1 MFVQEWETGQMGIM
15 RETWWD
21 AAEEGWVG
29 AVEWL
34 PGKFEAERCSAGR
47 TKYKEEGGSWPTVL
61 PNFQSWCRIECGRLR
76 PVKGYRER
84 PLSPRPGSG
93 CLWVWER

>member
-34 PGKFEAERCSAGR
+34 PVKFEAERRSAGW
-47 TKYKEEGGSWPTVL
+47 TKFKEEGVSWPTVL
-61 PNFQSWCRIECGRLR
+61 PNFQRWSRIQCGRLR
-76 PVKGYRER
+76 PVRGYRER
-84 PLSPRPGSG
+84 PLSPGPGSG